1 MEQAATKQ
9 DEKIGRGFILSI
21 LLHVIL
27 AAIFLL
33 RPLMMPPQ
41 AAPEENVNVELVPQP
56 QEQQENATKPK
67 EASGQ
72 VPTPTPKPDEKAQQ
86 AEAQKQPEQKPGD
99 PKAQSDQQHKAEAE
113 KAAPPASN
121 PSSNTPTPKPEQQPP
136 AEETP
141 LPDMK
146 GEEKD
151 PSTTQQ
157 ADASAQADEAPAAND
172 GQAEDQ
178 APASPAAKDSDAQ
191 TAQADAASSA
201 RDPDPQPQQAQA
213 TPPAS
218 TEQAKAAS
226 PVADPNSRD
235 PASMPQPKQLTTDQ
249 PSDAQV
255 AQPEAPAREQDGTDT
270 QEKAAAISDL
280 ETKQANAAA
289 PDPQQQPSSADSKVD
304 PQIAVPTVAGPQS
317 QPPSKELAAS
327 DNNSNPATGTSFVTE
342 PDVKSQQQA
351 ANAKSGA
358 QKGQQTQAKKLY
370 SGSEMAKLSKS
381 DYDAWKKLPR
391 RQRISYLCQSEE
403 KLQFGHDLN
412 AISFVNS
419 ALSPAMV
426 SDTGSF
432 GNGQAVQTPKGWQQV
447 KFTCQ
452 VDADALKVT
461 AFSHA
466 VVGRVPRSQL
476 DRLRLP
482 EY

>member
-9 DEKIGRGFILSI
+9 DEKIGRGFVLSI
-21 LLHVIL
+21 LLHVAL

-72 VPTPTPKPDEKAQQ
+72 VPTPTPKPDEKSQQ
-86 AEAQKQPEQKPGD
+86 ADAQKQPEQKSGD
-99 PKAQSDQQHKAEAE
+99 PKARSDQQDKAEAE

-121 PSSNTPTPKPEQQPP
+121 PSSNTPTPKPEQQ
-136 AEETP
+136 ASTEETP

-172 GQAEDQ
+172 GQAEEQ
-178 APASPAAKDSDAQ
+178 AAALPAAKDSDAQ
-191 TAQADAASSA
+191 TAQADAASPA
-201 RDPDPQPQQAQA
+201 KDPDPQQQQTQA
-213 TPPAS
+213 TPSAP

-235 PASMPQPKQLTTDQ
+235 PASMPQPKELTTDQ

-255 AQPEAPAREQDGTDT
+255 AQPEAPATEQDGTDT
-270 QEKAAAISDL
+270 QEKAAATSDP
-280 ETKQANAAA
+280 ETKQANAAD
-289 PDPQQQPSSADSKVD
+289 PDPQQQPSSADNKVD
-304 PQIAVPTVAGPQS
+304 QQITVPTVAGPQS
-317 QPPSKELAAS
+317 QPPSKEQAAS
-327 DNNSNPATGTSFVTE
+327 DNKSDPATGTSFVTE

-351 ANAKSGA
+351 AKGKSGGE
-358 QKGQQTQAKKLY
+358 KGQQIQAKKLY
-370 SGSEMAKLSKS
+370 SGSEMAKMSKS
-381 DYDAWKKLPR
+381 DYDAWKEMPR
-391 RQRISYLCQSEE
+391 RQRVKYLCRSEE

-412 AISFVNS
+412 AVAFYNS
-419 ALSPAMV
+419 AMSPAML
-426 SDTGSF
+426 SDTGFF
-432 GNGQAVQTPKGWQQV
+432 GNGEAVQTPKGWQQV

-452 VDADALKVT
+452 VDDAALKVI

-466 VVGRVPRSQL
+466 VVGRVPKEQL
-476 DRLRLP
+476 DRLGLP

>member
-9 DEKIGRGFILSI
+9 DRKIGRGFALSI
-21 LLHVIL
+21 LLHVVL

-33 RPLMMPPQ
+33 PSFIAPPQ
-41 AAPEENVNVELVPQP
+41 AKPEDSVNVELVPQP

-72 VPTPTPKPDEKAQQ
+72 VPTPTPKPDEKTQQ
-86 AEAQKQPEQKPGD
+86 AEAQKPPEQKLGD
-99 PKAQSDQQHKAEAE
+99 PKAQTDQQDKAEAD
-113 KAAPPASN
+113 KPVPPASD
-121 PSSNTPTPKPEQQPP
+121 PSSNIPTPKPEQQAS

-157 ADASAQADEAPAAND
+157 ADGSAQADEAPAAND

-178 APASPAAKDSDAQ
+178 AAASPDAKDSNAKTD
-191 TAQADAASSA
+191 QADAASPA
-201 RDPDPQPQQAQA
+201 RDPDPRPQQMQA
-213 TPPAS
+213 TPSAPAA
-218 TEQAKAAS
+218 QAKAAS
-226 PVADPNSRD
+226 PVTDPNSRD
-235 PASMPQPKQLTTDQ
+235 PASMPKPKELTTDQ

-255 AQPEAPAREQDGTDT
+255 AQPEAPATEQDGTDM
-270 QEKAAAISDL
+270 QEKAAATSDP
-280 ETKQANAAA
+280 ETEQANAAD

-304 PQIAVPTVAGPQS
+304 PQITVPTVTGPRS
-317 QPPSKELAAS
+317 QPPSKEQAAS
-327 DNNSNPATGTSFVTE
+327 DNKNDPATGTSLVTE

-351 ANAKSGA
+351 AKGKSGGE
-358 QKGQQTQAKKLY
+358 KGQLTQAKKLY

-391 RQRISYLCQSEE
+391 RQRVRYLCRSEQ

-412 AISFVNS
+412 AVGFYNS
-419 ALSPAMV
+419 AVSPAML
-426 SDTGSF
+426 SDTGLF
-432 GNGQAVQTPKGWQQV
+432 GNGEAVQTPKGWQQV

-452 VDADALKVT
+452 VDADALKVI

-466 VVGRVPRSQL
+466 VVGRIPQSQAEKL
-476 DRLRLP
+476 GLP

>member
-9 DEKIGRGFILSI
+9 DEKIGRGFVLSI
-21 LLHVIL
+21 LLHVAL

-72 VPTPTPKPDEKAQQ
+72 VPTPTPKPNEKSQQ
-86 AEAQKQPEQKPGD
+86 ADAQKQPEQKSGD
-99 PKAQSDQQHKAEAE
+99 PKTQSDQQDKAEAE

-121 PSSNTPTPKPEQQPP
+121 PSSNTPTPKPEQQ
-136 AEETP
+136 ASTEETP

-157 ADASAQADEAPAAND
+157 ADASAQSDEAPAAND
-172 GQAEDQ
+172 GQAEEQ
-178 APASPAAKDSDAQ
+178 AASPAKDSDAQ
-191 TAQADAASSA
+191 TAQADAASPA
-201 RDPDPQPQQAQA
+201 KDPDPQPQQAQA

-255 AQPEAPAREQDGTDT
+255 AQPEAPATEQDGTDT
-270 QEKAAAISDL
+270 QEKAAAISDP
-280 ETKQANAAA
+280 ETKQANAAD
-289 PDPQQQPSSADSKVD
+289 PDTQQQPSSADNKVD
-304 PQIAVPTVAGPQS
+304 QQITVPTLAGPQS
-317 QPPSKELAAS
+317 QPPSKEQAAS
-327 DNNSNPATGTSFVTE
+327 DNKSDPANGTSFVTE

-351 ANAKSGA
+351 AKGKSGGER
-358 QKGQQTQAKKLY
+358 GQLKQAKKLY
-370 SGSEMAKLSKS
+370 SGSEMAKMSKS

-391 RQRISYLCQSEE
+391 RERVSYLCNSEE
-403 KLQFGHDLN
+403 KLQFGQDLN
-412 AISFVNS
+412 GMGFMNS
-419 ALSPAMV
+419 ALSQAMR
-426 SDTGSF
+426 SDTGLF
-432 GNGQAVQTPKGWQQV
+432 GNGVAVKTPKGWQQV

-452 VDADALKVT
+452 VDDDALKVI

-466 VVGRVPRSQL
+466 VVGRIPQSQAEKL
-476 DRLRLP
+476 GLF